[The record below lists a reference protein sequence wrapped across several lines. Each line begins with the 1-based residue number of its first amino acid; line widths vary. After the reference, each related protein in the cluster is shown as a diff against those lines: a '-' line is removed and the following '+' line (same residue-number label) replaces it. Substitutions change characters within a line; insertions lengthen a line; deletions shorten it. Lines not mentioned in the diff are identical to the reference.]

1 MPYHEK
7 LGQMKKQSGLS
18 TQQIADQSGVPAS
31 TITRMLSGQTEEP
44 TFSNMAKVVKTM
56 GGSLDELVGIEPKIK
71 TVTETK
77 VINADA
83 ALISLYERAIES
95 KNRWI
100 RWLFILTLV
109 LVVFIISLFIIDQI
123 VPDRGWF
130 V

>member
-83 ALISLYERAIES
+83 ALISLYERAIAS

-109 LVVFIISLFIIDQI
+109 LVVFIICLFIIDQI